1 MSSTPSP
8 KRKMTRRRFLGGVAF
23 VGVGAIGSWEW
34 ANHVE
39 PFWTETTRMDIA
51 LPNLPRAFDGF
62 QIAQI
67 SDIHI
72 DNGEMRANFP
82 TICDRVTAL
91 NADCIVVTGDFVTI
105 ATIWAQEYFI
115 QTLPRLRAREGVFGV
130 RGNHDVVSIQ
140 FPIPGQ
146 PCDMSVAMRE
156 GGVRELC
163 NAVHTFERSG
173 QRLHLAGVDDP
184 WLGDPDFLLVKNQ
197 IPEGEAAVLL
207 AHEPDAAL
215 LYAGSDRFG
224 LMLSGH
230 SHGGQ
235 ICWPGGFPV
244 RVPPMSEVFPR
255 GLYRTQQMWHYT
267 NRGLGTVGPAI
278 RFCSRPEISLFTLR
292 CEAA

>member
-1 MSSTPSP
+1 MSSPQPT
-8 KRKMTRRRFLGGVAF
+8 KRKITRRRFLSGVAV

-39 PFWTETTRMDIA
+39 PFWTETTRLDIV
-51 LPNLPRAFDGF
+51 LPNLPSAFDGF

-72 DNGEMRANFP
+72 ENGGMRAHFP
-82 TICDRVTAL
+82 SLCDRVTAL
-91 NADCIVVTGDFVTI
+91 DADCIVVTGDFVTI
-105 ATIWAQEYFI
+105 ATIWAQDYFI

-130 RGNHDVVSIQ
+130 RGNHDVISIQ

-156 GGVRELC
+156 GGVRELF
-163 NAVHTFERSG
+163 NEVHTFERGG
-173 QRLHLAGVDDP
+173 QPLHLAGVDDP
-184 WLGDPDFLLVKNQ
+184 WLGDPDIKLVENK
-197 IPEGEAAVLL
+197 IPKGEAAVLL

-215 LYAGSDRFG
+215 IYSWGERFG

-235 ICWPGGFPV
+235 ICLPGGFPL
-244 RVPPMSEVFPR
+244 RVPPMSELFPR
-255 GLYRTQQMWHYT
+255 GLYRTRQMWHYT
-267 NRGLGTVGPAI
+267 NRGLGTVGPTI

-292 CEAA
+292 CAAS